1 MLDAVAELAPHSRT
15 QQVAPQHAHDTL
27 RQRLRTPSWCVVQS
41 HPQAERRAHAN
52 LHIAGFNAYLPLI
65 TRRTPCRHWRT
76 TALFPGYLFVQ
87 LDLSKPWHPVIRC
100 PGVYCLVSFDGSP
113 APCPPGA
120 VEAIQTA
127 LEQSGGEL
135 RPETPKP
142 AVGALL
148 AVSSGV
154 LRDCHCVLLSHHNGT
169 AKVAAMIAGHLC
181 TVSVPLDCLRARD
194 E

>member
-100 PGVYCLVSFDGSP
+100 PGVYALISTEGRP
-113 APCPPGA
+113 NPCPDGLVEALRAGEAARSTPTTQEDLYRPGA
-120 VEAIQTA
+120 ACEAVLGGGQAVEGVVVAIKGEKVTVA
-127 LEQSGGEL
+127 AIMFGEL
-135 RPETPKP
+135 REMT
-142 AVGALL
+142 VG
-148 AVSSGV
+148 
-154 LRDCHCVLLSHHNGT
+154 LRN
-169 AKVAAMIAGHLC
+169 
-181 TVSVPLDCLRARD
+181 LRLRN
-194 E
+194 